1 MATARKAAKKTISKT
16 AKTDQRADLA
26 AKTASVITAAIAQT
40 NKTWSGKTSDGK
52 VTVHVHIGDV
62 IMLGFDEAIDA
73 EEWGMRENN
82 TEITNGRS
90 TKSKP
95 ANSKANAT
103 AADPDANRKI
113 SRAVKLKKGSLE
125 LNAIENSEPAR
136 KKIARKKVAAKKS
149 VSTKRTSAKRTRT
162 PRK

>member
-1 MATARKAAKKTISKT
+1 MATARKAAKKTVSKT
-16 AKTDQRADLA
+16 AKTDHRADLA

-40 NKTWSGKTSDGK
+40 NKTWSGKTGDGK

-95 ANSKANAT
+95 ANTKANAT
-103 AADPDANRKI
+103 VADPDANRKI

-136 KKIARKKVAAKKS
+136 KKVAAKKS